1 MTVPQ
6 VDVEEYGYFADNQ
19 RRHAD
24 DTHLFEVHEPYNGK
38 LFARVAAGSRADA
51 RLAVDAASKAFAGW
65 SGSAPDEKARLFLKA
80 AEIVRRR
87 RTEIAEVLARE
98 TGSTISFAT
107 FQQDLRRSQNVDVRA
122 QHDRHI
128 ESSRRPASLQG
139 RYDFIVVGAGAA
151 GSVLAAELSAS
162 GAQVLVIE
170 SGGPDDAPTIANPS
184 VWFYNVGGP
193 LDYHLPVTPSPRLN
207 NRKFNMALGHVL
219 GGGSSI
225 NAMVWMRGMQ
235 RDYDGWAKNGAK
247 GWAFADVLPVFKS
260 QEDWEGGANE
270 WRGAGG
276 PIHIRRPKDPHPTA
290 PAFIDAAREMG
301 MPILDDVNGP
311 MRPGAGYINMNIA
324 ADGTRVS
331 AVRAFL
337 RPALSRPN
345 LTLLLNTNVVKLNFK
360 GTRCVGVKLMT
371 DGAVKDIAADKEVIL
386 AAGAINSPKLLM
398 LSGVGEAKALRSLGI
413 DVVENLPGVGE
424 NLQDHVLVSGVVFK
438 YKGKMPDRPADSNAV
453 EAEAYLSSGPSGDT
467 DISLVLHQLPVVTPE
482 VASRFG
488 TPPPDAFTIAPALVQ
503 PTSRGSVRLASNNF
517 QDAAVIDGNYLG
529 TDHDFAA
536 IVRAIEAA
544 RELGN
549 QHAFDSL
556 RESELIPGPKASAEE
571 IRELARLASASFGH
585 AVGTCK
591 MGVDKLAVVDP
602 ELRVHGILG
611 LRVADASVMPRIIT
625 GPGTNASTHMIA
637 GRAATLILG

>member
-1 MTVPQ
+1 MT
-6 VDVEEYGYFADNQ
+6 NI
-19 RRHAD
+19 
-24 DTHLFEVHEPYNGK
+24 
-38 LFARVAAGSRADA
+38 S
-51 RLAVDAASKAFAGW
+51 
-65 SGSAPDEKARLFLKA
+65 
-80 AEIVRRR
+80 
-87 RTEIAEVLARE
+87 IAEE
-98 TGSTISFAT
+98 
-107 FQQDLRRSQNVDVRA
+107 
-122 QHDRHI
+122 
-128 ESSRRPASLQG
+128 
-139 RYDFIVVGAGAA
+139 RYDFIIVGAGAA

-162 GAQVLVIE
+162 GAYVLVIE

-184 VWFYNVGGP
+184 IWFYNVGGP
-193 LDYHLPVTPSPRLN
+193 LDYHLPITPLPQLN

-235 RDYDGWAKNGAK
+235 RDYDGWAESGAK
-247 GWAFADVLPVFKS
+247 GWAFADVLPVFKK

-270 WRGAGG
+270 WRGSGG
-276 PIHIRRPKDPHPTA
+276 PIHIRRPRDPHPTA
-290 PAFIDAAREMG
+290 PAFIEAARQMG

-311 MRPGAGYINMNIA
+311 MRPGAAYINMNIA
-324 ADGTRVS
+324 ADGTRIS

-345 LTLLLNTNVVKLNFK
+345 LKLLLNTSVVKLNFK

-371 DGAVKDIAADKEVIL
+371 DGSVRDIAADKEVIL
-386 AAGAINSPKLLM
+386 AAGTINSPKLLM
-398 LSGVGEAKALRSLGI
+398 LSGIGEAKTLHSLGI
-413 DVVENLPGVGE
+413 DVVEDLPGVGE

-467 DISLVLHQLPVVTPE
+467 DISLVLHQLPVATPE

-488 TPPPDAFTIAPALVQ
+488 NPPPDAFTIAPALVQ
-503 PTSRGSVRLASNNF
+503 PTSKGSVRLASHNF
-517 QDAAVIDGNYLG
+517 QDAAVIDGNYLE
-529 TDHDFAA
+529 TDRDFAA

-549 QHAFDSL
+549 QNAFDGL
-556 RESELIPGPKASAEE
+556 RESELIPGPKANGQE
-571 IRELARLASASFGH
+571 IRDFSRLASASFGH

-591 MGVDKLAVVDP
+591 IGVDKLAVVDA

-625 GPGTNASTHMIA
+625 GAGTAASAHMIA
-637 GRAATLILG
+637 GRAAQLILG

>member
-1 MTVPQ
+1 MTNVAN
-6 VDVEEYGYFADNQ
+6 EE
-19 RRHAD
+19 
-24 DTHLFEVHEPYNGK
+24 K
-38 LFARVAAGSRADA
+38 
-51 RLAVDAASKAFAGW
+51 
-65 SGSAPDEKARLFLKA
+65 
-80 AEIVRRR
+80 
-87 RTEIAEVLARE
+87 
-98 TGSTISFAT
+98 
-107 FQQDLRRSQNVDVRA
+107 
-122 QHDRHI
+122 
-128 ESSRRPASLQG
+128 

-170 SGGPDDAPTIANPS
+170 SGGPDDAPTIMNPS
-184 VWFYNVGGP
+184 VWFYNVGSP
-193 LDYHLPVTPSPRLN
+193 LDYHLPVKPSPRLN
-207 NRKFNMALGHVL
+207 NRNFNMALGHVL
-219 GGGSSI
+219 GGGTSI

-247 GWAFADVLPVFKS
+247 GWAFADVLPVFKK

-290 PAFIDAAREMG
+290 PAFIDAARQMG

-360 GTRCVGVKLMT
+360 GTLCVGVKLMT
-371 DGAVKDIAADKEVIL
+371 DGAVRDIAAEKEVIL

-413 DVVENLPGVGE
+413 DVVANLPGVGE
-424 NLQDHVLVSGVVFK
+424 NLQDHVLLSGVVFK

-482 VASRFG
+482 VASRYG
-488 TPPPDAFTIAPALVQ
+488 TPPPDTFTIAPALVQ
-503 PTSRGSVRLASNNF
+503 PTSRGSVRLDSNNF

-529 TDHDFAA
+529 TDQDFAA

-544 RELGN
+544 REIGN
-549 QHAFDSL
+549 QHAFGSL
-556 RESELIPGPKASAEE
+556 RESELIPGPKASAEK
-571 IRELARLASASFGH
+571 IQELARLGSASFGH
-585 AVGTCK
+585 GVGTCK
-591 MGVDKLAVVDP
+591 MGMGADKLAVVDP

-625 GPGTNASTHMIA
+625 GPGTNASAHMVA
-637 GRAATLILG
+637 GRAAQLILG

>member
-1 MTVPQ
+1 MI
-6 VDVEEYGYFADNQ
+6 DESNEE
-19 RRHAD
+19 R
-24 DTHLFEVHEPYNGK
+24 
-38 LFARVAAGSRADA
+38 
-51 RLAVDAASKAFAGW
+51 
-65 SGSAPDEKARLFLKA
+65 
-80 AEIVRRR
+80 
-87 RTEIAEVLARE
+87 
-98 TGSTISFAT
+98 
-107 FQQDLRRSQNVDVRA
+107 
-122 QHDRHI
+122 
-128 ESSRRPASLQG
+128 

-193 LDYHLPVTPSPRLN
+193 LDYHLPVNPSPRLN
-207 NRKFNMALGHVL
+207 NRTFNMALGHVL
-219 GGGSSI
+219 GGGTSI
-225 NAMVWMRGMQ
+225 NAMVWIRGMQ
-235 RDYDGWAKNGAK
+235 RDYDGWAQNGAK

-260 QEDWEGGANE
+260 QEDWEGGANA

-290 PAFIDAAREMG
+290 PAFLDAAREMG
-301 MPILDDVNGP
+301 MSILDDVNGP

-337 RPALSRPN
+337 RPALTRPN
-345 LTLLLNTNVVKLNFK
+345 LTLLLNTKVVKLNFK

-371 DGAVKDIAADKEVIL
+371 DGDGAVNDIAADKEVIL
-386 AAGAINSPKLLM
+386 AAGTINSPKLLM
-398 LSGVGEAKALRSLGI
+398 LSGVGEAKALRSFGI
-413 DVVENLPGVGE
+413 DVVENLSGVGG

-438 YKGKMPDRPADSNAV
+438 YQGKMPDRPADSNAV
-453 EAEAYLSSGPSGDT
+453 EAEAYLSSSPSGDT

-488 TPPPDAFTIAPALVQ
+488 TPPPDSFTIAPALVQ
-503 PTSRGSVRLASNNF
+503 PTSRGAVRLASNKF
-517 QDAAVIDGNYLG
+517 QDAAIIDGNYVG
-529 TDHDFAA
+529 TDHDFTA

-549 QHAFDSL
+549 QHAFDNL
-556 RESELIPGPKASAEE
+556 RESELIPGPKASDEE
-571 IRELARLASASFGH
+571 IQELVRLASASFGH

-611 LRVADASVMPRIIT
+611 LRVADASVMPKIVT
-625 GPGTNASTHMIA
+625 GPGTSASAHMIA
-637 GRAATLILG
+637 GRAAKLILG

>member
-1 MTVPQ
+1 MIN
-6 VDVEEYGYFADNQ
+6 ESN
-19 RRHAD
+19 
-24 DTHLFEVHEPYNGK
+24 
-38 LFARVAAGSRADA
+38 
-51 RLAVDAASKAFAGW
+51 
-65 SGSAPDEKARLFLKA
+65 DER
-80 AEIVRRR
+80 
-87 RTEIAEVLARE
+87 
-98 TGSTISFAT
+98 
-107 FQQDLRRSQNVDVRA
+107 
-122 QHDRHI
+122 
-128 ESSRRPASLQG
+128 

-170 SGGPDDAPTIANPS
+170 SGGPDNAPTIADPS
-184 VWFYNVGGP
+184 IWFYNVGGP
-193 LDYHLPVTPSPRLN
+193 LDYHLPVVPSPRLN

-225 NAMVWMRGMQ
+225 NAMVWIRGTQ
-235 RDYDGWAKNGAK
+235 ADYDGWAENGAK

-260 QEDWEGGANE
+260 QEDWEDGANA

-331 AVRAFL
+331 AARAFL
-337 RPALSRPN
+337 HPALSRPN
-345 LTLLLNTNVVKLNFK
+345 LTVLLNTNVVKLNFE
-360 GTRCVGVKLMT
+360 GTRCLGVKLMT
-371 DGAVKDIAADKEVIL
+371 DGGVKDIAANKEVIL
-386 AAGAINSPKLLM
+386 AAGTINSPKLLM
-398 LSGVGEAKALRSLGI
+398 LSGVGEAKALRSFGI

-424 NLQDHVLVSGVVFK
+424 NLQDHVLVSGVVFN
-438 YKGKMPDRPADSNAV
+438 YQGKMPDRPADSNAV
-453 EAEAYLSSGPSGDT
+453 EAEAYLSSGPSGKT

-482 VASRFG
+482 VAERFG

-503 PTSRGSVRLASNNF
+503 PTSRGAVRLASDNF

-529 TDHDFAA
+529 TDHDFAVV
-536 IVRAIEAA
+536 VRAIEIA
-544 RELGN
+544 RELGS
-549 QHAFDSL
+549 QHAFDNL
-556 RESELIPGPKASAEE
+556 RESELIPGPKATAEE

-585 AVGTCK
+585 GVGTCK
-591 MGVDKLAVVDP
+591 IGVDKLAVVDP

-611 LRVADASVMPRIIT
+611 LRVADASVMPQIIT
-625 GPGTNASTHMIA
+625 GPGTSASTHMIA
-637 GRAATLILG
+637 GRAAKLILG

>member
-1 MTVPQ
+1 MIEQTRTNVS
-6 VDVEEYGYFADNQ
+6 N
-19 RRHAD
+19 
-24 DTHLFEVHEPYNGK
+24 
-38 LFARVAAGSRADA
+38 
-51 RLAVDAASKAFAGW
+51 
-65 SGSAPDEKARLFLKA
+65 EKK
-80 AEIVRRR
+80 
-87 RTEIAEVLARE
+87 
-98 TGSTISFAT
+98 
-107 FQQDLRRSQNVDVRA
+107 
-122 QHDRHI
+122 
-128 ESSRRPASLQG
+128 
-139 RYDFIVVGAGAA
+139 RYDYIVVGAGAA

-162 GAQVLVIE
+162 GAHVLIIE

-184 VWFYNVGGP
+184 IWFYNVAGP
-193 LDYHLPVTPSPRLN
+193 LDYHLPIVPSPRLN

-219 GGGSSI
+219 GGGTSI

-247 GWAFADVLPVFKS
+247 GWSFADVLRVFKE

-276 PIHIRRPKDPHPTA
+276 PIHISRPKDPHPTA
-290 PAFIDAAREMG
+290 AVFLEAAREMG

-311 MRPGAGYINMNIA
+311 MLPGAGYINMNIA

-345 LTLLLNTNVVKLNFK
+345 LKLLLNTNVVKLNFK
-360 GTRCVGVKLMT
+360 GTRCVGVRIMT
-371 DGAVKDIAADKEVIL
+371 DGAIKDIAADKEVIL
-386 AAGAINSPKLLM
+386 AAGSINSPKLLM
-398 LSGVGEAKALRSLGI
+398 LSGVGEAKALHSLGI
-413 DVVENLPGVGE
+413 DVVANLPGVGE

-438 YKGKMPDRPADSNAV
+438 YKGKMPDRPVDSNAV
-453 EAEAYLSSGPSGDT
+453 EAEAYLSSGSSVDT

-482 VASRFG
+482 VASRYG
-488 TPPPDAFTIAPALVQ
+488 PPPPDTFTIAPALVQ
-503 PTSRGSVRLASNNF
+503 PTSKGSVRLASDNF

-529 TDHDFAA
+529 TDRDFAA
-536 IVRAIEAA
+536 VVRAIEAA
-544 RELGN
+544 REIGN

-556 RESELIPGPKASAEE
+556 RESEIIPGRKASAEE

-602 ELRVHGILG
+602 ELRVHGILD

-625 GPGTNASTHMIA
+625 GPGTNASAHMIA
-637 GRAATLILG
+637 GRAANLILG

>member
-1 MTVPQ
+1 M
-6 VDVEEYGYFADNQ
+6 
-19 RRHAD
+19 
-24 DTHLFEVHEPYNGK
+24 
-38 LFARVAAGSRADA
+38 
-51 RLAVDAASKAFAGW
+51 ASKE
-65 SGSAPDEKARLFLKA
+65 EK
-80 AEIVRRR
+80 
-87 RTEIAEVLARE
+87 
-98 TGSTISFAT
+98 
-107 FQQDLRRSQNVDVRA
+107 
-122 QHDRHI
+122 
-128 ESSRRPASLQG
+128 
-139 RYDFIVVGAGAA
+139 RYDYIAVGAGAA

-170 SGGPDDAPTIANPS
+170 SGGSDDAPTITNPS
-184 VWFYNVGGP
+184 VWFYNVAGP
-193 LDYHLPVTPSPRLN
+193 LDYHLPIVPSSRLN
-207 NRKFNMALGHVL
+207 DRKFNMALGHVV
-219 GGGSSI
+219 GGGSTI

-247 GWAFADVLPVFKS
+247 GWGFADVLPVFKS

-270 WRGAGG
+270 WRGSGG

-345 LTLLLNTNVVKLNFK
+345 LILLLNTNVVKLNFN
-360 GTRCVGVKLMT
+360 GTRCVGVKVMT
-371 DGAVKDIAADKEVIL
+371 DGTLKDVAAEKEVIL
-386 AAGAINSPKLLM
+386 AAGTIHSPKLLM

-413 DVVENLPGVGE
+413 DVVENLPGVGD
-424 NLQDHVLVSGVVFK
+424 NLQDHVLVSGVVFQ
-438 YKGKMPDRPADSNAV
+438 YKGKMPDRPVDSNAV
-453 EAEAYLSSGPSGDT
+453 EAEAYLSSGSGDT

-482 VASRFG
+482 VAARFG
-488 TPPPDAFTIAPALVQ
+488 NPPADAFTIAPALVQ
-503 PTSRGSVRLASNNF
+503 PTSIGSVRLASDNF
-517 QDAAVIDGNYLG
+517 QDAAVIDGNYVG
-529 TDHDFAA
+529 TDQDFTA

-544 RELGN
+544 REIGN

-556 RESELIPGPKASAEE
+556 RESELVPGPNASAED

-602 ELRVHGILG
+602 ELRVHGILD
-611 LRVADASVMPRIIT
+611 LRVADASVMPHIIT
-625 GPGTNASTHMIA
+625 GPGTNASAHMIA
-637 GRAATLILG
+637 GRAAKLILG